1 MSDFSHTP
9 DTKIIESEAA
19 AWLAQLD
26 GDNMSVQDLAAFK
39 DWMRRSPRHQ
49 LEIRELA
56 EVWGE
61 LNTLTDLIEP
71 IAEASSAERKI
82 LKQQKNKFLPGWTTG
97 WTTVL
102 TACIAAAFIGFSAL
116 HILNTSTEKRQP
128 ILIATSI
135 GQQQTSILP
144 DGSSVILNTNSKVE
158 VDYSASVRKIR
169 LLYGEAVFD
178 VTADKKRPFVVY
190 AGNGV
195 VRAVGTIFSVRI
207 DNEAVNVTVS
217 EGAVEL
223 SSITQNTISEKAPS
237 VAAAG
242 FIKAGHMAV
251 LENQRTLIAPLSIEK
266 INAALSWQDGLL
278 TISGEPLEQVVAE
291 ISRYTTLK
299 ISIRDPKIRNMRI
312 GGVFP
317 TGDMDALFEALE
329 MGFGVVS
336 TQISP
341 DEVVLSSASRQ

>member
-82 LKQQKNKFLPGWTTG
+82 LKQQKNKFLPGWTT
-97 WTTVL
+97 VL
-102 TACIAAAFIGFSAL
+102 TACVAVAFIGFSAL
-116 HILNTSTEKRQP
+116 HMLNTGTEQRQP
-128 ILIATSI
+128 TLIATSI

-144 DGSSVILNTNSKVE
+144 DGSSVILNTNSKIE

-190 AGNGV
+190 ADNGV

-217 EGAVEL
+217 EGVVEL
-223 SSITQNTISEKAPS
+223 SSITQSTISEKAPS

-299 ISIRDPKIRNMRI
+299 ISISDPKIRNMRI

-329 MGFGVVS
+329 IGFGVVS
-336 TQISP
+336 TQVSS
-341 DEVVLSSASRQ
+341 DEVVLSSASQQ